1 MDIKLLK
8 SAIMSNKIPK
18 FLIFV
23 NKEPVLC
30 RQYIDKIAST
40 TNLPYK
46 YYSDV
51 SAAIYDITTN
61 IKDDYL
67 YCIYNDDKAVMSKD
81 SIKFLTT
88 CDRNIVLVYDTID
101 KLSIDKSLTDNVV
114 VFNKVDRNSMC
125 CYFQKLLEAK
135 GIKISQEKLFEV
147 IDCCNQNLGIVQ
159 NEIDKIITLG
169 QNSSDIVV
177 EYLINNGFPD
187 YRKITAE
194 TFVKKILNNDKSVF
208 RDLIKLEDSKT
219 SIILYLYSYARNML
233 MSTSN
238 KRYSDI
244 MRVCFDMFNGT
255 VDGTLSDSYT
265 LKYLLCEVVGC

>member
-1 MDIKLLK
+1 
-8 SAIMSNKIPK
+8 
-18 FLIFV
+18 
-23 NKEPVLC
+23 
-30 RQYIDKIAST
+30 
-40 TNLPYK
+40 
-46 YYSDV
+46 
-51 SAAIYDITTN
+51 
-61 IKDDYL
+61 
-67 YCIYNDDKAVMSKD
+67 
-81 SIKFLTT
+81 
-88 CDRNIVLVYDTID
+88 
-101 KLSIDKSLTDNVV
+101 
-114 VFNKVDRNSMC
+114 MC

-147 IDCCNQNLGIVQ
+147 IDCCNQNLVSVQ

-169 QNSSDIVV
+169 QTSSDIVV

-233 MSTSN
+233 VSTSN
-238 KRYSDI
+238 NRYSDI